1 MELEWHKDLIN
12 HWHAKGVKHKYHAY
26 PYGRFWNVYAM
37 QLEENHEGIELG
49 RNLSDFESVEREAN
63 KFEGRS

>member
-12 HWHAKGVKHKYHAY
+12 HWHAKGKSHTYYAY
-26 PYGRFWNVYAM
+26 PAGRFWNVYAFNSDHV
-37 QLEENHEGIELG
+37 EIDIG
-49 RNLSDFESVEREAN
+49 RNLSDFEAVEREAN